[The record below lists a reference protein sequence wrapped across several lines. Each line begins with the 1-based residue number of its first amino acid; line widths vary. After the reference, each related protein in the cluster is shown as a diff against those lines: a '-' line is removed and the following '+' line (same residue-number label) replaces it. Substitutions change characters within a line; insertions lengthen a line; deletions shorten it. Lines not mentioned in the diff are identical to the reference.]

1 MTRQIPRSAERT
13 TRRQGLRVSRAI
25 KEGMLVADG
34 NPELHAEFGILA
46 ELRSADP
53 PLSALRATLRC
64 SRAVHPAPFVDS

>member
-1 MTRQIPRSAERT
+1 M
-13 TRRQGLRVSRAI
+13 V
-25 KEGMLVADG
+25 VADR
-34 NPELHAEFGILA
+34 NPELQAEFGILA